1 VADGAADRLPG
12 LRERKKLRTRSTLV
26 DAAAELCLRQGYD
39 NTTVEQIAAAAEVSP
54 RTFSR
59 YFPTKDAVIGA
70 IVVDVAQIVANEL
83 ARQPA
88 GITAYDAMLRAHI
101 AAMQRDGTGVVR
113 SANFNRMA
121 ALIQIVNS
129 SASLAMSNIPFHQ
142 DPAGFPTVVETAK
155 RMGLPTDHSAVQ
167 LVVETWTVIMNT
179 ACRGLG
185 QPGNPPIEA
194 DVIRERMC
202 ATYEMFTRTWVPWEP
217 ISTQCGQPPAGTSQ
231 T

>member
-1 VADGAADRLPG
+1 MADGAADRTPG
-12 LRERKKLRTRSTLV
+12 LRERKKIRTRSTLV

-70 IVVDVAQIVANEL
+70 IIVDVAQIVADEL
-83 ARQPA
+83 ARQPF
-88 GITAYDAMLRAHI
+88 GITEYEAMLRAHV

-113 SANFNRMA
+113 TANFNRMA

-129 SASLAMSNIPFHQ
+129 SASLAMSNIPFRQ

-155 RMGLPTDHSAVQ
+155 RMGLPPDHDAVH
-167 LVVETWTVIMNT
+167 LVIETWTVIMNT

-185 QPGNPPIEA
+185 LPGNPAIEP
-194 DVIRERMC
+194 DVVRERIS
-202 ATYEMFTRTWVPWEP
+202 ATYEKFTRTWSPWELSP
-217 ISTQCGQPPAGTSQ
+217 TQNGQPPAGAPRA
-231 T
+231 